1 MVQRVLLSEHA
12 RQQAARRGVPESTV
26 MDVAVTPEQVIT
38 VRAGR
43 EVRQSRVTLADGR
56 RHLVRVVAD
65 TGGHDI
71 RVVTG
76 YRTSK
81 VAKYWRAP

>member
-1 MVQRVLLSEHA
+1 
-12 RQQAARRGVPESTV
+12 
-26 MDVAVTPEQVIT
+26 MDVAVTPEQVIA
-38 VRAGR
+38 VRAAR

-65 TGGHDI
+65 TGGDDI
-71 RVVTG
+71 RIVTV